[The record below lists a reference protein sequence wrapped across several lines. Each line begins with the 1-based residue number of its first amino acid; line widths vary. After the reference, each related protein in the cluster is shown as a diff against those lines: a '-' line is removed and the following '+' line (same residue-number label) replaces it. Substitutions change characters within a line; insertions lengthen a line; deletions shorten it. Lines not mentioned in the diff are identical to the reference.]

1 MKDDEITERVIGAAI
16 EVHRTLGPGLLESAY
31 EICLCHELQLQ
42 GLKFERQ
49 VHLPVVYKGVK
60 LDASYRIDI
69 IVEGRIILELKAVD
83 SILPIHTAQLLSYLK
98 LTNLQKGLILNF
110 KAEIL
115 IKGLKRVSL
124 TPPKL

>member
-124 TPPKL
+124 TPPNL